1 MRPRSVGFVLA
12 FALPFAGVAAQAQ
25 QAVFIIRHAEIQLED
40 PAKMTAGDPPLIEA
54 GVRRAQVL
62 ARLLRDAGIT
72 AIYTSEF
79 QRTIQ
84 TAAPFAQTLGIKAVA
99 LPRGANDGLA
109 RRLREQHGRERVLVV
124 AHSHTIPVLLRALGH
139 PKEER
144 IGREEYDNLFIVT
157 SQSGGTPV
165 VIRLRY

>member
-1 MRPRSVGFVLA
+1 MRLPMVGLVLA
-12 FALPFAGVAAQAQ
+12 LALSFAAVAAQAQ

-40 PAKMTAGDPPLIEA
+40 QAKMTTGDPPLIEA
-54 GVRRAQVL
+54 GIRRARVL
-62 ARLLRDAGIT
+62 ARLLRDAGIS
-72 AIYTSEF
+72 AIYTSES

-99 LPRGANDGLA
+99 LPRDATDDLA
-109 RRLREQHGRERVLVV
+109 RRLREQHGRERILVV
-124 AHSHTIPVLLRALGH
+124 AHSHTIPLLLRALGH